1 VKKALLSLAVA
12 GLALTA
18 VQASFAQTQTTFAP
32 QSTGDLNNYLPINR
46 IPSSGAI
53 PLQEAYRINP
63 TTTNTTGSGFTTTA
77 TQADTSNAGSVPGSN
92 LTAPFARNA
101 GFCGANFELGAH
113 YSNTQGIIPNLDACT
128 ANQFPNVPGVVNEL
142 VTAVPG
148 IFALC
153 SLNKNLLNNSSTADF
168 RQRLNCNAFAQCNVA
183 IKINGFA
190 AMPAGSFGSPFVQSC
205 RLTKN
210 IPLQPKCPGVYPGA
224 SFTQFG
230 SGIRTWWA
238 LIFSPPGTEFILRVT
253 TRCLGQPGTR
263 FFGQTSVHI
272 DEYHF
277 KVVVTVESLLAV
289 IDVLHTFALGT
300 SEIPCIAAED
310 VYLALRLAVARIF
323 CQSGQLQQDRLFVA
337 EALVIAFCAFGDC
350 FDQDV
355 FFGPG
360 VFPPSNDVSL
370 AGAFGPTGIIDTFE
384 NPCCCK
390 LLVDLDN
397 LGSALG
403 ILSSG
408 FSS

>member
-18 VQASFAQTQTTFAP
+18 VQASFAQTQTNFAP
-32 QSTGDLNNYLPINR
+32 ENTGDLNNYLPINR
-46 IPSSGAI
+46 IPSGGAI
-53 PLQEAYRINP
+53 PLQQAYRINP
-63 TTTNTTGSGFTTTA
+63 TSTSTTGGGFTTTA

-92 LTAPFARNA
+92 ITAPFARNV

-113 YSNTQGIIPNLDACT
+113 YVVPGFVNESGACIT
-128 ANQFPNVPGVVNEL
+128 NQFPNIPGVPNEL

-153 SLNKNLLNNSSTADF
+153 SVNRNLLTGSGTPDY

-183 IKINGFA
+183 IKINGFGT
-190 AMPAGSFGSPFVQSC
+190 MPAGSFGSPFVQSC

-230 SGIRTWWA
+230 SGIRTWWS
-238 LIFSPPGTEFILRVT
+238 LIYSPPGTEFILRIT
-253 TRCLGQPGTR
+253 TRCLGLPGTR

-289 IDVLHTFALGT
+289 IDVLHSFALGT

-323 CQSGQLQQDRLFVA
+323 CASGQQTQQDRLFTA

-397 LGSALG
+397 LGNSLG
-403 ILSSG
+403 ILST
-408 FSS
+408 F

>member
-1 VKKALLSLAVA
+1 
-12 GLALTA
+12 
-18 VQASFAQTQTTFAP
+18 
-32 QSTGDLNNYLPINR
+32 
-46 IPSSGAI
+46 
-53 PLQEAYRINP
+53 
-63 TTTNTTGSGFTTTA
+63 
-77 TQADTSNAGSVPGSN
+77 
-92 LTAPFARNA
+92 
-101 GFCGANFELGAH
+101 LGAH
-113 YSNTQGIIPNLDACT
+113 YANAVSVAAGLLDTCT
-128 ANQFPNVPGVVNEL
+128 INQFPNVPGVVNEL

-153 SLNKNLLNNSSTADF
+153 SLNRNQLSSVSLGTGGSLGTNTSGTADF
-168 RQRLNCNAFAQCNVA
+168 RQRLNCNAFALCNVP
-183 IKINGFA
+183 IRINGFGEI
-190 AMPAGSFGSPFVQSC
+190 PAGSFGSPFVQSC

-210 IPLQPKCPGVYPGA
+210 IPIQPKCPGVYPGA
-224 SFTQFG
+224 SYTQFG
-230 SGIRTWWA
+230 NGIRTWWS
-238 LIFSPPGTEFILRVT
+238 LIYSPPGTEFILRVT
-253 TRCLGQPGTR
+253 TRCLGLPGTR

-289 IDVLHTFALGT
+289 IDVLHSSALGT
-300 SEIPCIAAED
+300 SEIPCIASED
-310 VYLALRLAVARIF
+310 VYLALRIAVARIL
-323 CQSGQLQQDRLFVA
+323 CTSGQTQQDRLFVA

-370 AGAFGPTGIIDTFE
+370 SGAFGPTGIIDTFE

-403 ILSSG
+403 ILNV
-408 FSS
+408 F